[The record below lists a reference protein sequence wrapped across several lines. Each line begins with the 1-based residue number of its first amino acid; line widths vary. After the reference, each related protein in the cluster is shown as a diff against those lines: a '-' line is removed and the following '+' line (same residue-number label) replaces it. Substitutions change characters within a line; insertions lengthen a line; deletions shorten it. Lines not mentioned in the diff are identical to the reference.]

1 MSNLLQMSKDE
12 LKSYIL
18 EIQNHV
24 KQALSTGIE
33 IDDFLDKT
41 SIFDEF
47 EDIIP
52 DEEFPIFVI
61 TILNDYKSDI
71 IIDKLVDS
79 IITIKDMKWFV
90 SWKNDRAKSYLEGI
104 V

>member
-18 EIQNHV
+18 EIQNFV
-24 KQALSTGIE
+24 KQELSTGIE

-47 EDIIP
+47 ENIIP

-61 TILNDYKSDI
+61 TILNNYKSDI

-79 IITIKDMKWFV
+79 IITIQDMK
-90 SWKNDRAKSYLEGI
+90 
-104 V
+104 